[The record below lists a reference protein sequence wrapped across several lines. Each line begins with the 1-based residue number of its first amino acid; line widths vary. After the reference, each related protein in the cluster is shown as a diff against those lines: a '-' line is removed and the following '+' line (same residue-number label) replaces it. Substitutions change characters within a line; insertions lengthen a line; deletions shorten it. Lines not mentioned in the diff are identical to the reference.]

1 MRRIATALGLLLLMS
16 GPAFAQKEF
25 EPTAAERRTIG
36 DCIDKTAGDSELE
49 QMSKCIGLVADPCPN
64 APNSNTFTIV
74 AYNMREQKIWDERLN
89 DWYGQAQARSSR
101 MTPQQLAQS
110 RTRNAPGFSSAT
122 RNAVLGEAL
131 RGRHFCLSRGRQL
144 HTDRDW
150 GARSRCAPSSMTSI
164 ISKTSNPNSHNCAA
178 RRIAIQPACCQSTS
192 VLIGSFPSPCLDAR
206 ILFRGGCDT

>member
-74 AYNMREQKIWDERLN
+74 ACNMRE
-89 DWYGQAQARSSR
+89 
-101 MTPQQLAQS
+101 
-110 RTRNAPGFSSAT
+110 
-122 RNAVLGEAL
+122 
-131 RGRHFCLSRGRQL
+131 
-144 HTDRDW
+144 
-150 GARSRCAPSSMTSI
+150 
-164 ISKTSNPNSHNCAA
+164 
-178 RRIAIQPACCQSTS
+178 
-192 VLIGSFPSPCLDAR
+192 
-206 ILFRGGCDT
+206 